1 MDIDLDAVEEKTRK
15 WAEMQGLYE
24 ELEKFLKDKTVQN
37 KKQLIIDAYEAIN
50 TLKRVDERELLN
62 IERFKAHEQN
72 RPPSDKWYAL
82 KGKTFCDELHRN
94 AVALKP
100 NNAND
105 AYLTKLRD
113 QMLY

>member
-1 MDIDLDAVEEKTRK
+1 MNTNYFSHFNLDLDRPKKKRETVECLSKIRTTVDKLKAQQRVLAEQPDLEINLEKKLEETRR

-62 IERFKAHEQN
+62 
-72 RPPSDKWYAL
+72 
-82 KGKTFCDELHRN
+82 
-94 AVALKP
+94 
-100 NNAND
+100 
-105 AYLTKLRD
+105 
-113 QMLY
+113 